1 MSGKIKSIETG
12 QEPQTT
18 QQIKLQ
24 ELEQGA
30 PGNSLYNGNLGL
42 IRNLKVRLEV
52 MVGGCEISVG
62 ELFAL
67 KENAILGLDR
77 GTSEPL
83 EIYLDGKPVARG
95 NLVVV
100 DDSFGICI
108 TEISHADKP

>member
-1 MSGKIKSIETG
+1 MSGNIKSAEAG
-12 QEPQTT
+12 HEPELT

-24 ELEQGA
+24 ELKQGA
-30 PGNSLYNGNLGL
+30 LGNTLYNGNLGL
-42 IRNLKVRLEV
+42 IQNLKVKLEV

-67 KENAILGLDR
+67 KENAVLGLDR
-77 GTSEPL
+77 ATEEPL
-83 EIYLDGKPVARG
+83 DIYLDGKPVARG

-108 TEISHADKP
+108 TEISHAGQS

>member
-1 MSGKIKSIETG
+1 MSGNIKSVESGHET
-12 QEPQTT
+12 QSA

-24 ELEQGA
+24 EMKQG
-30 PGNSLYNGNLGL
+30 PLGNTLYNGNLGL
-42 IRNLKVRLEV
+42 IQNLKVKLEV

-67 KENAILGLDR
+67 KENSVLGLDR
-77 GTSEPL
+77 ATGEPL
-83 EIYLDGKPVARG
+83 DIYLDGKPVARG

-108 TEISHADKP
+108 TEISHAKKP